1 MLRGWRLVEKA
12 GKGPSPERSGDA
24 IGILIG
30 KLDPHALAVM
40 AHQFPCEAD
49 NMPASAP
56 SRARAR
62 ADRHCFGV
70 GVDEGGQDERDVLA
84 SPPGCSRPVM
94 QDPPIGASEPIF
106 NVPRSVLIAAAIM
119 VALQI
124 VRTLLPDEAGLRFL
138 LALAF
143 IPARYSGAALELPG
157 GYLTAVTSFVTYM
170 LVHAGWVHLLVNLLW
185 MAAFGSAVARRLGD
199 LTFFYFS
206 TLCGIAG
213 ALTHLAFHFGE
224 MAPVVGASAAISGQ
238 MAASLRFVFGARPQR
253 RGEPP
258 DLARAP
264 LENLTQTLSDR
275 RILIVL
281 ALWVAL
287 NAIFGLGA
295 VSMAG
300 TEGEIAWE
308 AHIGGFLFGLLCFGF
323 FDSGSKQVVPQRP

>member
-1 MLRGWRLVEKA
+1 
-12 GKGPSPERSGDA
+12 
-24 IGILIG
+24 
-30 KLDPHALAVM
+30 
-40 AHQFPCEAD
+40 
-49 NMPASAP
+49 
-56 SRARAR
+56 
-62 ADRHCFGV
+62 
-70 GVDEGGQDERDVLA
+70 
-84 SPPGCSRPVM
+84 M

-138 LALAF
+138 QALAF

-185 MAAFGSAVARRLGD
+185 MAAFGSAVARRLSD

-238 MAASLRFVFGARPQR
+238 MAASLKIRLRGAAATEGRATRSRQGAAGKPHADIERPAHPDCPRALGRAQRHLRPR
-253 RGEPP
+253 RGLDGGHRGRNRLGGAYWGLSVRTVVLRLLRQRQQAGRSATALEVRERPHHGAPAFCLRVRFAGTRTSP
-258 DLARAP
+258 DHAPAP
-264 LENLTQTLSDR
+264 LVRSFRLGHLLRDASVRDMMSQ
-275 RILIVL
+275 
-281 ALWVAL
+281 
-287 NAIFGLGA
+287 AI
-295 VSMAG
+295 G
-300 TEGEIAWE
+300 TEVPE
-308 AHIGGFLFGLLCFGF
+308 AGGNEDECRSNSEAEG
-323 FDSGSKQVVPQRP
+323 